1 MHVRRAVL
9 ASWLDKTRSRKSGRE
24 LEKRKGCE
32 SSPGIRALFPILR
45 ETPEFLSIS
54 PFQNVKL

>member
-9 ASWLDKTRSRKSGRE
+9 ASWLDKTRSRRSGRE
-24 LEKRKGCE
+24 LEERKGWE
-32 SSPGIRALFPILR
+32 SSPGIRALFPILS
-45 ETPEFLSIS
+45 EMPGFLSIS